1 MPKYPVQVPF
11 KFSEEI
17 DIKED
22 QLPFV
27 KISILTD
34 NIPDETIEFFP
45 NQAPD
50 SYNETWY
57 IYGDDELIYAGDT
70 VTGLNG
76 ILSSR
81 SYTAKYILA
90 VGNRSHVYW
99 AEAEYLVSTN
109 YPLRWVEQDDKYR
122 PSLPNY
128 SAKPSQIILPYNVI
142 TIKRNTGL
150 EGVIIASG
158 TTATIEGNELTDTG
172 KFTDVVD
179 GMYISILSGTEV
191 QGGKYQIISHDNDKV
206 YLERNPGDNSI
217 GDVIYTIS
225 DSFSVVQG
233 INPSFDVPIGNS
245 YPNLL
250 KTNIKRRPSAQNNLS
265 KIWLKTGINKYRL
278 IVYGRFSKFTD
289 KQIVTGEGNY
299 LEGTYTYIP
308 YYEYDP
314 GDEDWLAYYKLDS
327 STESTKNIPL
337 YEATYNPS
345 NVRLLINYMNNSGQ
359 NEVRQYEIKT

>member
-1 MPKYPVQVPF
+1 MPKFPVQVPF

-17 DIKED
+17 SIRED

-27 KISILTD
+27 KISVLTD
-34 NIPDETIEFFP
+34 NLPDETIEFFP

-50 SYNETWY
+50 SYDDTWY

-70 VTGLNG
+70 ITGLNG
-76 ILSSR
+76 ILSSL
-81 SYTAKYILA
+81 SYSAKYILA
-90 VGNRSHVYW
+90 VGNRSQVYW
-99 AEAEYLVSTN
+99 EEAEYLVLTN
-109 YPLRWVEQDDKYR
+109 YPLQWIEQDNKFR
-122 PSLPNY
+122 PSLPHY
-128 SAKPSQIILPYNVI
+128 TGKPSQIILPYDVI

-150 EGVIIASG
+150 EGEVITSG
-158 TTATIEGNELTDTG
+158 TTATTASNVLTDSG
-172 KFTDVVD
+172 KFTEVVD
-179 GMYISILSGTEV
+179 GMGLTIISGTGV
-191 QGGKYQIISHDNDKV
+191 TPGLYKIISHDDDSV
-206 YLERNPGDNSI
+206 SLSSNPGNNSL
-217 GDVIYTIS
+217 GDVIYNIS
-225 DSFSVVQG
+225 DSYSTAQG

-245 YPNLL
+245 YPNLKL
-250 KTNIKRRPSAQNNLS
+250 TNIKRRPIPLNNTA
-265 KIWLKTGINKYRL
+265 KIWLKTGTNKYRL

-289 KQIVTGEGNY
+289 KQIVSGEGNY
-299 LEGTYTYIP
+299 LEGTYTYTP